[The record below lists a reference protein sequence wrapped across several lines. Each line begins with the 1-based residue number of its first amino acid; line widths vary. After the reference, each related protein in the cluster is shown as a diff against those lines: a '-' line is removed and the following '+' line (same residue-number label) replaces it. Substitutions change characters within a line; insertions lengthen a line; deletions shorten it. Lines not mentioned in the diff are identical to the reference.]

1 MGLSIPPEILCHI
14 TVPSLQ
20 QLKLLT
26 PPPQTPLCPQSP
38 FLSSSPPPPTSP
50 KHIFL
55 APRHCLNVLLLRAD
69 FK

>member
-26 PPPQTPLCPQSP
+26 PPPPNSSVPTESFPLL
-38 FLSSSPPPPTSP
+38 LSPPPTSP